1 MARRRDDGSFQ
12 RILPLESGT
21 EKAEKAGYALGVRG
35 LISPCPYASCRPLL
49 QAAWK
54 RGYRN
59 GLTVHAR
66 RMSQDEGARCR
77 A

>member
-12 RILPLESGT
+12 RVLPLESGT
-21 EKAEKAGYALGVRG
+21 EKAEKSGYSLGVRG
-35 LISPCPYASCRPLL
+35 LISACPYASSRPLL

-54 RGYRN
+54 RGYRD
-59 GLTVHAR
+59 GLAARAR
-66 RMSQDEGARCR
+66 RLSQDERARCR